1 MLLIKKHATFPKK
14 VFRNYLEMHK
24 KLRNSSHLM
33 KKYLIAFFFPFFL
46 YVQNLAAFEKGL
58 SDFFGVI
65 TANILKRYFCNKI
78 WHLMNH
84 WIIWKVFK
92 IQPNESFEKSVW
104 QSIDIF
110 IWFLIRILYL
120 FLGGIPSH
128 VYDTILESW
137 KDDDLSPSR
146 QGFLLKIFE
155 FSWHGFYE

>member
-1 MLLIKKHATFPKK
+1 
-14 VFRNYLEMHK
+14 MHK

-33 KKYLIAFFFPFFL
+33 KKYLIAFFFSIFIVCSEFGCFWKRVVWFL
-46 YVQNLAAFEKGL
+46 WCDYSQY
-58 SDFFGVI
+58 I
-65 TANILKRYFCNKI
+65 KRYFCNKI